1 MASISGVNTN
11 AAIKIASTWG
21 TAVSVGA
28 GNRFAGEITPSFN
41 VEELTPR
48 GIGSGAY
55 MLSNATRGRYVP
67 TIQLVADLGFRNNC
81 DTIIAQLMG
90 TSGAP
95 TETTGGQADYLH
107 TITVNTTLNAKYLTF
122 VFETSSTTVLEFPTA
137 ACQSFNIKSQ
147 SVPGY
152 IDFTADLLANNA
164 LITGPTNNNAAVA
177 ATTFTEGTA
186 ELAACAYEDTYR
198 INAQSGGAVAGG
210 DQYNITSFDL
220 TINRPQE
227 TIGEIKAATGL
238 SAPTA
243 TSYID
248 GTFTVTVKELADHA
262 YYTIWSAETSSK
274 SKLSIEGSQIGS
286 GVNKRF
292 SAVMPRMLLVQEP
305 QYAVTAEGVNALTL
319 NFRLLKA
326 SANPTGMSS
335 TYPYFEIVNGLATSL
350 LA

>member
-11 AAIKIASTWG
+11 AAIKVATTWG

-41 VEELTPR
+41 VEELTSR
-48 GIGSGAY
+48 AIGSGAY
-55 MLSNATRGRYVP
+55 MLSTATRGRYVP
-67 TIQLVADLGFRNNC
+67 TVQLVADLGYRNNC
-81 DTIIAQLMG
+81 DVLIAQMMG
-90 TSGAP
+90 TAGAP
-95 TETTGGQADYLH
+95 TETTGGQGDYLH

-122 VFETSSTTVLEFPTA
+122 VFENSSTTVLEFPTCA
-137 ACQSFNIKSQ
+137 NQSINIKSQ

-152 IDFTADLLANNA
+152 IDFTADLLADQA
-164 LITGPTNNNAAVA
+164 KISSPTNNNAAVA
-177 ATTFTEGTA
+177 AATFTEGTA
-186 ELAACAYEDTYR
+186 ELVACAYDDSYR
-198 INAQSGGAVAGG
+198 INSQSAGAVAGG

-243 TSYID
+243 TNYID
-248 GTFTVTVKELADHA
+248 GTFTATVKELADLA
-262 YYTIWSAETSSK
+262 YFTIWSAETATK
-274 SKLSIEGSQIGS
+274 SRLSIEGTQIGT

-292 SAVMPRMLLVQEP
+292 TCLMPRMLLVTEP
-305 QYAVTAEGVNALTL
+305 QYAVTANGVNALTL

-335 TYPYFEIVNGLATSL
+335 TYPYFEIVNTLSTSL